1 MVQPVHVQHVQQ
13 VQPVQPIQHVQH
25 VQQQPVQ
32 YVVKESQYR
41 PPPQPQFVQTRST
54 GGDVNYVAAAPGRP
68 VSTLRDS
75 KLFFGATIIAPI
87 THHLSYMSQPKFRNK
102 QTTRS

>member
-75 KLFFGATIIAPI
+75 KLFCFW
-87 THHLSYMSQPKFRNK
+87 SYYHRSNYTPSVIHV
-102 QTTRS
+102 TTKIS